1 MYARRAMI
9 AAPRRPVRATSKLM
23 GEIFSLAA
31 AFTFSAAVILL
42 KRSGEHVSPYA
53 LNLFRATLSAAL
65 LLIVTV
71 VIGQPFWI
79 SVARVDVLALVASGL
94 IGIALADTLF
104 HRGLNRAG
112 AGITGVV
119 DCLYSP
125 FVGLFAAALIGEC
138 PRLAQWGGMALVIAG
153 TLVATQSGLSRPVK
167 ARGVWVGVAY
177 GVVAIA
183 AMALSLVL
191 MKPTLARVPLMW
203 AVTVRQSTS
212 ALAMLAVAFAAPQR
226 RQLMGVFRPSPAWR
240 FSLPGTILGSFVAL
254 LLWIAGAKYAQVTT
268 AAILNQTSALHTLV
282 LASLFLGEPF
292 TRQRVTGALLGV
304 AGILLVTLG

>member
-1 MYARRAMI
+1 
-9 AAPRRPVRATSKLM
+9 M
-23 GEIFSLAA
+23 GELLSLAA

-71 VIGQPFWI
+71 VIGQPLWI
-79 SVARVDVLALVASGL
+79 SVARLDVAALSVSGL

-112 AGITGVV
+112 AGITGII

-125 FVGLFAAALIGEC
+125 FVALFAAALIGER
-138 PRLAQWGGMALVIAG
+138 PRLTQWGGMALVIAG
-153 TLVATQSGLSRPVK
+153 TLVAAQFEQSKPVRT
-167 ARGVWVGVAY
+167 RGVWVGVAY

-191 MKPTLARVPLMW
+191 MKPALMRVPLMW
-203 AVTVRQSTS
+203 AVTVRQSVS
-212 ALAMLAVAFAAPQR
+212 AVAMLAVAIAAPQR
-226 RQLMGVFRPSPAWR
+226 RQLISVFRPSPAWR
-240 FSLPGTILGSFVAL
+240 FSLPGAVLGSFVAL
-254 LLWIAGAKYAQVTT
+254 LLWIAGAKYTQVTT
-268 AAILNQTSALHTLV
+268 AAILNQTGVLHTLV

-292 TRQRVTGALLGV
+292 ARSRFVGALLGI

>member
-1 MYARRAMI
+1 MRGKE
-9 AAPRRPVRATSKLM
+9 TM
-23 GEIFSLAA
+23 GELLSLAA
-31 AFTFSAAVILL
+31 ALTFSVAVILL

-65 LLIVTV
+65 LLIVTA
-71 VIGQPFWI
+71 IIRQPLWI
-79 SVARVDVLALVASGL
+79 VVARADLAALIISGL

-112 AGITGVV
+112 AGITGII
-119 DCLYSP
+119 DCFYSP
-125 FVGLFAAALIGEC
+125 FVALFAALLIGER
-138 PRLAQWGGMALVIAG
+138 PRLTQWAGMALVIAG
-153 TLVATQSGLSRPVK
+153 TMAATQSRQSKPTK

-177 GVVAIA
+177 GIAAIA
-183 AMALSLVL
+183 AMALSLVI
-191 MKPTLARVPLMW
+191 MKPALARVPLMW
-203 AVTVRQSTS
+203 AVTVRQSVS
-212 ALAMLAVAFAAPQR
+212 AAAMLAVAFVAPQR
-226 RQLMGVFRPSPAWR
+226 HQLMNVFRPSPAWR

-292 TRQRVTGALLGV
+292 TRHRVLGALLGV